1 MRMKYC
7 LLFFLFFSSCG
18 YTTFLGKIKNIYVKP
33 VINSIKIAK
42 EERAYKE
49 YNLYPLF
56 LDKLLTNR
64 LVEEINLRGA
74 YSARVSDAYL
84 LECKIYDFKVEGL
97 RYTENDEVSEQRLKL
112 YVKVKLFS
120 PQSELLKKKT
130 IVGQTTYFL
139 SGPYRISQEDA
150 YRDLVKDTAQ
160 RIVEFIL
167 SDW

>member
-1 MRMKYC
+1 MKIKYC
-7 LLFFLFFSSCG
+7 LFFLLFLSNCG
-18 YTTFLGKIKNIYVKP
+18 YTTFLGEIKNIYVKP
-33 VINSIKIAK
+33 VINSIKITK

-74 YSARVSDAYL
+74 YSTKVSDAYL
-84 LECKIYDFKVEGL
+84 LKCEIYDFKAEGL
-97 RYTENDEVSEQRLKL
+97 RYSDSDEVSEQRLKL

-120 PQSELLKKKT
+120 PQSKLLKKRV

-150 YRDLVKDTAQ
+150 YRNLVKDTAQ